1 MNFHSSLIDLIIVQF
16 TDVTIK
22 LEFQIY
28 YQHFETV
35 EGDLQVRN
43 DPEIKRVQVP
53 QINLCTVYSKA
64 YD

>member
-1 MNFHSSLIDLIIVQF
+1 MAKQILNIKHS
-16 TDVTIK
+16 K
-22 LEFQIY
+22 LE
-28 YQHFETV
+28 V